1 MSKILITGKRL
12 QLRRAELSDLA
23 YIMELQH
30 APENRRFIVPFSENF
45 HTEIINS
52 DGAENLDIII
62 EEIETGDS
70 VGYFMVCG
78 LDNPFKGAEWRHVI
92 VGKKGVGYGREGLYL
107 LMRWTFEILKFH
119 RGWLDCK
126 TYNTVAL
133 NLYESSGLQ
142 REGIAREVICTDGV
156 YEDLVNFSILDRE
169 FFARHEK
176 AR

>member
-1 MSKILITGKRL
+1 MSEILIEGERL
-12 QLRRAELSDLA
+12 RLRRAEISDLN

-30 APENRRFIVPFSENF
+30 APENIKFIVPFDEKI

-62 EEIETGDS
+62 EEKSSGDS

-78 LDNPFKGAEWRHVI
+78 LDNRFKSVEWRHVI
-92 VGKKGVGYGREGLYL
+92 VGKKGVGYGREGLNL
-107 LMRWTFEILKFH
+107 LMRWSFEILKFH

-133 NLYESSGLQ
+133 NLYESSGLK
-142 REGIAREVICTDGV
+142 REGVEREVIITDGV
-156 YEDLVNFSILDRE
+156 YEDLVVLSILDRE
-169 FFARHEK
+169 FLA
-176 AR
+176 